1 MNYLKIYT
9 DSISDGPGIRVSVY
23 FAGCLP
29 NKCKEGNCPG
39 CHNSQAQKF
48 NIGEVYTDRVKRD
61 ILIKLNKPYIKGLS
75 ILGGEPL
82 DQDPEALL
90 ELTRC
95 TKLMLN
101 NKDIWVYTGYELK
114 DILPGG
120 KHFSNTLLEALK
132 WVDVL
137 VVGPFILEQRDIS
150 DANRWRGS
158 RNQRVLDAKKSLK
171 AGRPIM
177 LENIPNNE

>member
-1 MNYLKIYT
+1 MRYLKIYT

-39 CHNSQAQKF
+39 CHNKEAQKF
-48 NIGEVYTDRVKRD
+48 NIGEIYTERIKRE
-61 ILIKLNKPYIKGLS
+61 ILIKLNNPYIAGLS

-82 DQDPEALL
+82 DQDLEALL
-90 ELTRC
+90 ELVRC

-101 NKDIWVYTGYELK
+101 NKTIWIYTGYEFEDL
-114 DILPGG
+114 LPGG
-120 KHFSNTLLEALK
+120 KRYSNTLLEVLK
-132 WVDVL
+132 WVDVV
-137 VVGPFILEQRDIS
+137 VVGPFILEQRDVS

-158 RNQRVLDAKKSLK
+158 RNQRVLNVPESLV
-171 AGRPIM
+171 AGKPIM
-177 LENIPNNE
+177 LEDIPNNN